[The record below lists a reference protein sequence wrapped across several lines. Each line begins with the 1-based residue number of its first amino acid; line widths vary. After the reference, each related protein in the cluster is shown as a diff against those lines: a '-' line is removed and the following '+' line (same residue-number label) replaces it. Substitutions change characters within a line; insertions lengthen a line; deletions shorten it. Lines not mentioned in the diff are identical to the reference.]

1 MRAIPQMAIMA
12 SFFFFPADAHQQR
25 HDTAERGDVDGGEEK
40 AKGWGRRKGLSEIKQ
55 ERYMS

>member
-12 SFFFFPADAHQQR
+12 SFFSADAHQQR
-25 HDTAERGDVDGGEEK
+25 HDTPERGDGGEEK
-40 AKGWGRRKGLSEIKQ
+40 AKEGGRRKGLSEIKQ